1 MDQIP
6 VVSLLIL
13 GHQPAIFELQTL
25 AVLRHRQLRAAHQH
39 QRIVLQLF
47 AADAGEG
54 GVELGEDPLRL
65 RRAAVLQA
73 GAGSIIDKP
82 VAVLPE
88 KCSPGLLAGGIHRAF
103 HLCESVRLLKE
114 SEPFACRLRTGL
126 LAGAHQPDYLPV
138 QPLHKAIV
146 QGRGNRAKGLLR
158 QHRQHAAVDP
168 RLRQQRQQNAQH
180 QQAGAAP

>member
-1 MDQIP
+1 M
-6 VVSLLIL
+6 
-13 GHQPAIFELQTL
+13 
-25 AVLRHRQLRAAHQH
+25 
-39 QRIVLQLF
+39 QLF
-47 AADAGEG
+47 AADAGKG

-73 GAGSIIDKP
+73 SAGGIIDKP

-88 KCSPGLLAGGIHRAF
+88 KGSPRLLAGGIHWAF
-103 HLCESVRLLKE
+103 HVRESVRLLKE

-146 QGRGNRAKGLLR
+146 QGRGNSAKGLLR
-158 QHRQHAAVDP
+158 QHRQYAAVDL
-168 RLRQQRQQNAQH
+168 RLRQ
-180 QQAGAAP
+180 

>member
-6 VVSLLIL
+6 VISLLIT
-13 GHQPAIFELQTL
+13 GHQPAVFELQTL

-47 AADAGEG
+47 AADAGKG

-73 GAGSIIDKP
+73 SAGGIIDKP

-88 KCSPGLLAGGIHRAF
+88 KGSPRLLAGGIHWAF
-103 HLCESVRLLKE
+103 HVRE
-114 SEPFACRLRTGL
+114 R
-126 LAGAHQPDYLPV
+126 
-138 QPLHKAIV
+138 AIAE
-146 QGRGNRAKGLLR
+146 GE
-158 QHRQHAAVDP
+158 
-168 RLRQQRQQNAQH
+168 
-180 QQAGAAP
+180 